1 MAKSKLFTDEDDALL
16 AELGVEVEQKKM
28 VSHTPQE
35 ERVIAGFEE
44 IQKFVE
50 QNRRVPEHG
59 EDKDIFERIY
69 AARLD
74 RIRTIQEFLPLLVP
88 LDKQGLL
95 AESNH
100 PEFIE
105 DTDDET
111 LLAQLGIAIDSAED
125 DITHLKYVKTR
136 EQIRAEADYIANRTP
151 CTDFTL
157 YKELFNTIK
166 IDLEAGVK
174 QAKLLIKQ
182 AEIAEND
189 WFILNGQIAYIDKTY
204 NEFVNNDDRED
215 MRLRVIF
222 DNGTESNLLMRSMQK
237 ALLKDDTARRI
248 IPINAGPLFADEASD
263 DDLNSGT
270 IYVLRS
276 LSEQPEIK
284 QYASL
289 LHKIGVTGGDVQK
302 RIVNAKLDP
311 TFLLSDVEVVATY
324 ELYHIDR
331 VKLENLVHRFFE
343 EARLDIQLNDRFGHP
358 INPREWF
365 LVPLFVIDE
374 VVSKI
379 KDGSLHRYRYDIG
392 SACLRKVDR

>member
-28 VSHTPQE
+28 VTHTPQE

-166 IDLEAGVK
+166 IDL
-174 QAKLLIKQ
+174 Q
-182 AEIAEND
+182 
-189 WFILNGQIAYIDKTY
+189 
-204 NEFVNNDDRED
+204 
-215 MRLRVIF
+215 
-222 DNGTESNLLMRSMQK
+222 
-237 ALLKDDTARRI
+237 
-248 IPINAGPLFADEASD
+248 
-263 DDLNSGT
+263 
-270 IYVLRS
+270 
-276 LSEQPEIK
+276 
-284 QYASL
+284 
-289 LHKIGVTGGDVQK
+289 
-302 RIVNAKLDP
+302 
-311 TFLLSDVEVVATY
+311 
-324 ELYHIDR
+324 
-331 VKLENLVHRFFE
+331 
-343 EARLDIQLNDRFGHP
+343 
-358 INPREWF
+358 
-365 LVPLFVIDE
+365 
-374 VVSKI
+374 
-379 KDGSLHRYRYDIG
+379 
-392 SACLRKVDR
+392 